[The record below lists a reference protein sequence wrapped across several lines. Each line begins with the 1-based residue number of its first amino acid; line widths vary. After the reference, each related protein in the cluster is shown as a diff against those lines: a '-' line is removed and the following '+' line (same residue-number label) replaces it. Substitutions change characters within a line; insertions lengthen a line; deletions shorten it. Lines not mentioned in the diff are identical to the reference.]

1 MLLIEKLSM
10 RSKACDTK
18 RREFHTLS
26 YTILLEG
33 VLGEKKCRQKHGG
46 FSPEMTP
53 LPWLLV
59 PPAHEKTTDQAQF
72 EPATVQTTPLVLA
85 KIFIEFWSFC
95 SKFELF

>member
-1 MLLIEKLSM
+1 MATELYYITGGSA
-10 RSKACDTK
+10 R
-18 RREFHTLS
+18 
-26 YTILLEG
+26 G
-33 VLGEKKCRQKHGG
+33 KKCRQKHGG

-95 SKFELF
+95 SKFQLL

>member
-1 MLLIEKLSM
+1 MYIISISLL
-10 RSKACDTK
+10 DTT
-18 RREFHTLS
+18 FGS
-26 YTILLEG
+26 
-33 VLGEKKCRQKHGG
+33 GG
-46 FSPEMTP
+46 
-53 LPWLLV
+53 LLV